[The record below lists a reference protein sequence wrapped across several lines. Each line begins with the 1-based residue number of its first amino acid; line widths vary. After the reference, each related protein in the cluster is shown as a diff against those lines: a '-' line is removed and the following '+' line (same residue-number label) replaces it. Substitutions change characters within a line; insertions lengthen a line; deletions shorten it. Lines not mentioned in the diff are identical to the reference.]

1 LVAILFNLVFAYLF
15 EHSLI
20 AVDVNQSLHEIWGGV
35 FLCIHFRSGTI
46 ALVLVA
52 RIVLGRGVL
61 RAKRQKELKSVSKP
75 PMTRKLVEGVPLAM
89 PLN

>member
-61 RAKRQKELKSVSKP
+61 RVKRQKRVKLDITNH
-75 PMTRKLVEGVPLAM
+75 MTPKVVDDLLLHR
-89 PLN
+89 